1 MFTTNYSIYET
12 GGDILTLEENISKCI
27 EDKGIALTV
36 VSRRTGISY
45 MALYD
50 SLRNKSKKRELK
62 GKELIKLCK
71 FLDIDS
77 RDFADKEPVGQ

>member
-1 MFTTNYSIYET
+1 M
-12 GGDILTLEENISKCI
+12 TLEENISKCI
-27 EDKGIALTV
+27 EDRGIALTV

-50 SLRNKSKKRELK
+50 SLKNKAKKREIR
-62 GKELIKLCK
+62 GKELVKRCK

-77 RDFADKEPVGQ
+77 RELVEETTVQ

>member
-1 MFTTNYSIYET
+1 M
-12 GGDILTLEENISKCI
+12 TLEENISKCI
-27 EDKGIALTV
+27 EDRGIALTV

-50 SLRNKSKKRELK
+50 SLKNKSKKREIR
-62 GKELIKLCK
+62 GKELVKLCK

-77 RDFADKEPVGQ
+77 RELVEETAVQ

>member
-1 MFTTNYSIYET
+1 M
-12 GGDILTLEENISKCI
+12 TLEENISKCI
-27 EDKGIALTV
+27 EERGIALTV

-50 SLRNKSKKRELK
+50 SLKNKAKKREIR
-62 GKELIKLCK
+62 GKELVKLCK

-77 RDFADKEPVGQ
+77 RELVEETTVQ